1 MLNRPKPRRRTI
13 VRPVRKTEERDPYLV
28 ALLSQLAVST
38 LLVVLCYLLV
48 DANPPF
54 LKQISQQYHAL
65 LTAEK
70 VELGTIPQVE
80 TWKDDALDACASFI
94 ETLATPRDAQEPELD
109 GQGGWFGIGDG
120 DGKAPPSSCD
130 LSPVISSAPV
140 QPPVSGKVMSGFGY
154 RIHPINGLDDFHNGI
169 DIAAPQGSGI
179 YAALPGVVS
188 EISSSAIYG
197 NYITLEHGGGFSTT
211 YCHCDT
217 IVAPLGANLRQGEL
231 IATVG
236 STGISAGPHCHF
248 EIVKNEKY
256 YNPAWVLSGMNGYG
270 V

>member
-1 MLNRPKPRRRTI
+1 MLNRPKPSRRPIT
-13 VRPVRKTEERDPYLV
+13 RPVRKPAERDPYLA

-70 VELGTIPQVE
+70 AEFGSIPQMG
-80 TWKDDALDACASFI
+80 TWKDDVLDACADFI
-94 ETLATPRDAQEPELD
+94 ETLATPRDVQPDLD

-120 DGKAPPSSCD
+120 DGKTAPSSCD
-130 LSPVISSAPV
+130 LSPVVSSAPV
-140 QPPVSGKVMSGFGY
+140 LPPVGGKVTCVFGY
-154 RIHPINGLDDFHNGI
+154 RIHPTNGLEDFHNGV

-179 YAALPGVVS
+179 HAALPGTVS
-188 EISSSAIYG
+188 EISNSAIYG
-197 NYITLEHGGGFSTT
+197 NYIILDHGGGFHTV

-236 STGISAGPHCHF
+236 STGISTGPHCHF
-248 EIVKNEKY
+248 EIVKDGKY